1 VFLSYSVIT
10 LSVIMTVLK
19 QIVIILSVIMFVLK
33 LKIVML
39 QVKRLS
45 AILLSFA
52 KMIVI
57 KLR

>member
-1 VFLSYSVIT
+1 M
-10 LSVIMTVLK
+10 SVIMYA
-19 QIVIILSVIMFVLK
+19 LK

-45 AILLSFA
+45 GMILSFA
-52 KMIVI
+52 EVIVI